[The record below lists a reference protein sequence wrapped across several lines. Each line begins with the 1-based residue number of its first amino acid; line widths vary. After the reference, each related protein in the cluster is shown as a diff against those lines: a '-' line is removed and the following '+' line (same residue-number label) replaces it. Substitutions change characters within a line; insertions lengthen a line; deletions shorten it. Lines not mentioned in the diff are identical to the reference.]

1 MTGPKL
7 LASLAG
13 TMLVAAVLVAC
24 SGGKGAAPASST
36 PAATQAPGA
45 APNAPTH
52 DTGHTLHNVIPVTD
66 KLISGAV
73 PEGDV
78 GFDELK
84 AMGVRTII
92 SVDGAAPDVE
102 KARARGIRSIHLPVG
117 YHGISAERQRE
128 LAKAVKEADGPV
140 YLHCHH
146 GKHRGPAAAASAAVL
161 LGDMTPEEGVAF
173 LKQAGTAP
181 TYPGL
186 YQCVQSGSEADPA
199 LLAAM
204 PVAFVEIA
212 PTPGYVQAMAETQD
226 RYDHLVEIKDA
237 GWKAPADHPDLVPL
251 AEAGRLENLM
261 RALVDD
267 PEIAKH
273 PPDFGELMRAS
284 AARCREFEDAL
295 SAKAPADQL
304 AARLKAINDSCKACH
319 VNYRDVK

>member
-1 MTGPKL
+1 MPRSTFL
-7 LASLAG
+7 VLSAG
-13 TMLVAAVLVAC
+13 TTLTAAVVAAC
-24 SGGKGAAPASST
+24 SGGKGSSPASST
-36 PAATQAPGA
+36 PPPAAAAKAPA
-45 APNAPTH
+45 H
-52 DTGHTLHNVIPVTD
+52 DAGHTLHNLIPVTD
-66 KLISGAV
+66 KLTSGSGPYDDDA
-73 PEGDV
+73 
-78 GFDELK
+78 FDEIK
-84 AMGVRTII
+84 AMGVKTII

-102 KARARGIRSIHLPVG
+102 RARARGIRYIHLPVG

-128 LAKAVKEADGPV
+128 LAKAVKESDGPI

-173 LKQAGTAP
+173 LKKAGTAP

-186 YQCVQSGSEADPA
+186 YRCVQGGSEIDPA
-199 LLAAM
+199 SLAAM
-204 PVAFVEIA
+204 PVTFVEIA
-212 PTPGYVQAMAETQD
+212 PTPAYVQAMAETQD
-226 RYDHLVEIKDA
+226 RYDHLVEIRDA

-261 RALVDD
+261 RALVNN
-267 PEIAKH
+267 PEVTRH

-304 AARLKAINDSCKACH
+304 AAKLKAINDSCKACH
-319 VNYRDVK
+319 VKYRDVK